1 MTPQTFGTD
10 LQEYDLV
17 CRARDG
23 GEALYALAAMIG
35 RMYLADTSGGDRH
48 LLGGIAATLRI
59 LGSAELQLAHE
70 WEELRRHRGRAEPPA
85 VSSSEGGDA

>member
-1 MTPQTFGTD
+1 MTAAPLGID

-35 RMYLADTSGGDRH
+35 RMYLADASSLDGH

-70 WEELRRHRGRAEPPA
+70 WEELRRQRGRSEPPA
-85 VSSSEGGDA
+85 VSSSQGGDA